1 MRILAESYVFGRI
14 TQPATD
20 LDSFEQPRGCPI
32 NGCVYIYICQRELNT
47 RTLVMYMLNCI
58 SGRRTGSSPCARKR
72 VRAALAMPHQ
82 CPAILA

>member
-1 MRILAESYVFGRI
+1 MASADLQLAEDLNEVPVKKIKRFGKKWSLKLGPE
-14 TQPATD
+14 T
-20 LDSFEQPRGCPI
+20 F
-32 NGCVYIYICQRELNT
+32 CQRELNT
-47 RTLVMYMLNCI
+47 RTLVMYMLNCT